1 MNDMFF
7 TSLGPRR
14 GSQIRQ
20 VAGGTRARQTER
32 GWEIRTLGTDAWR
45 SIDHEPG
52 VGAAAEAG
60 GWQSWSNWTNQT
72 QNPVVSF
79 VSEWTVPVPPPKA
92 NGQTIYL
99 FNGLLDA
106 AGHHIVQPVLQWGP
120 SPARGSTN
128 AWGLA
133 SFWVGGPH
141 ELMFTTHWTEV
152 APGTVVAG
160 RLTLQAQN
168 NGLFSCTAEFDG
180 YPATQLTSENLPPM
194 VQCVLTLEAYGTGPN
209 APYPNVSF
217 TEFSAISI
225 APDLVAANVRWVAS
239 GGAVIRKDGGTGA
252 RVDVA
257 YPAIGS

>member
-1 MNDMFF
+1 M
-7 TSLGPRR
+7 
-14 GSQIRQ
+14 
-20 VAGGTRARQTER
+20 
-32 GWEIRTLGTDAWR
+32 
-45 SIDHEPG
+45 
-52 VGAAAEAG
+52 
-60 GWQSWSNWTNQT
+60 
-72 QNPVVSF
+72 
-79 VSEWTVPVPPPKA
+79 VPVPPAKA

-106 AGHHIVQPVLQWGP
+106 TGNHIVQPVLQWGP

-133 SFWVGGPH
+133 SFWVGGPDD
-141 ELMFTTHWTEV
+141 LMFTTHWTGV
-152 APGTVVAG
+152 GPGAIVAG
-160 RLTLQAQN
+160 RLTLEVQN
-168 NGLFSCTAEFDG
+168 NDLFSCTAEFDG

-194 VQCVLTLEAYGTGPN
+194 VECVLTLEAYGTGPN

-225 APDLVAANVRWVAS
+225 APDLVAANVRWVAN